1 MLSVHLQQRNR
12 IVDEEV
18 YSVEDVI
25 LWGGF
30 YLLELKL
37 LKKDIYF
44 TVGYFKIKRGL
55 LQSYESVYKN
65 EEQGEVTVDWV
76 KKSLEEDEKVSR
88 NIIF

>member
-65 EEQGEVTVDWV
+65 EEQGEVTVD
-76 KKSLEEDEKVSR
+76 
-88 NIIF
+88 